1 MTTPYERTR
10 ALVETR
16 KFLEQLS
23 SGRLASAS
31 LTHLQYVADS
41 LLRHYPDE
49 TNVRFTAQ
57 VLPLLWAEP
66 VAPRE

>member
-10 ALVETR
+10 AVVETR

-23 SGRLASAS
+23 RGRLPSTS
-31 LTHLQYVADS
+31 LKYLQGVADA

-49 TNVRFTAQ
+49 TNLRLSSQ
-57 VLPLLWAEP
+57 LLPFLWSEP
-66 VAPRE
+66 DASRD